1 MENLNIKPRMVK
13 MSSFAP
19 SNQQQPNIT
28 VNVNNNG
35 SVRPPFPQPHQ
46 NRPASQSHHVHHNQT
61 YSYVPRPTI

>member
-19 SNQQQPNIT
+19 SNQQPNIT
-28 VNVNNNG
+28 INVNNN
-35 SVRPPFPQPHQ
+35 SNTRPPFPQSSQH
-46 NRPASQSHHVHHNQT
+46 RPASQSHHVQHNQT